1 MPCRRF
7 FGFAAAQRQLFE
19 AHDREHALI
28 TIWKAPLRRF
38 QHDAASETASLAAV
52 VFTRHWRARALTP
65 LSSTAAVNRG
75 LRRPHVV
82 SASATRCSGTG
93 RANRLGPMRRGCR
106 TGRLGREFLPQPAL
120 GDFTGCSKR
129 GLAMGAVV
137 FFDRL
142 RITVVGLG
150 QRIPG
155 EMQIQVEV

>member
-1 MPCRRF
+1 
-7 FGFAAAQRQLFE
+7 
-19 AHDREHALI
+19 
-28 TIWKAPLRRF
+28 
-38 QHDAASETASLAAV
+38 
-52 VFTRHWRARALTP
+52 
-65 LSSTAAVNRG
+65 
-75 LRRPHVV
+75 
-82 SASATRCSGTG
+82 
-93 RANRLGPMRRGCR
+93 MRRGCR